1 MGFAH
6 LQQKNAK
13 EIATC
18 CIDLLPTLCT
28 HLENCHNHFQVH
40 TRLHS
45 QPCVPYVRIRF
56 FFYSVWTCLST
67 QTILSEHQGVVDA
80 PGVDVKEQQL
90 MCSAYQL
97 LLQVLHTTFSWW
109 AQTLLAVSW
118 ICWQLQTFLTIFNHP
133 LFIFRAGFSG
143 LEHRALLKS
152 ALGVLASR
160 LKEEETDLTLDQLS
174 RWEHQCTYFLFA
186 VSGGFAM

>member
-6 LQQKNAK
+6 LQQKTAK

-40 TRLHS
+40 TRFHS
-45 QPCVPYVRIRF
+45 QPCKQVNYVLCLNVF
-56 FFYSVWTCLST
+56 VHTDYSLWASGCCWCSWCGREGTAAHVFSLSAAT
-67 QTILSEHQGVVDA
+67 ASATHHV
-80 PGVDVKEQQL
+80 QL
-90 MCSAYQL
+90 VSPD
-97 LLQVLHTTFSWW
+97 
-109 AQTLLAVSW
+109 LLAVSW
-118 ICWQLQTFLTIFNHP
+118 ICWQLQTFLTIFNHL

-160 LKEEETDLTLDQLS
+160 LKEDETDLTLDQLS
-174 RWEHQCTYFLFA
+174 RWERQCTHFLFA
-186 VSGGFAM
+186 VSGGYAV